1 MTLRILPLA
10 LILACL
16 AAPGASAAEPAAENR
31 GELQNRIEQ
40 LEKQIRELK
49 ELREKQQQKDVR
61 AHEIQEPCIATVGM
75 REVCSCLAE
84 NLPMGVNF
92 AAYVRMVSAP
102 KEGADERVLEMVKA
116 ARERCVK

>member
-1 MTLRILPLA
+1 MTLRILPFA
-10 LILACL
+10 LLLTCL
-16 AAPGASAAEPAAENR
+16 AAPGVFAAEPAAENR

-61 AHEIQEPCIATVGM
+61 VREIQEPCIAAVGM

-84 NLPMGVNF
+84 NLPMGVDF
-92 AAYVRMVSAP
+92 TAYVRMVSAP
-102 KEGADERVLEMVKA
+102 KEGADERVLAMVKA

>member
-16 AAPGASAAEPAAENR
+16 AAPGVLAAEPAADNR

-40 LEKQIRELK
+40 LEKQIRDLK
-49 ELREKQQQKDVR
+49 ELREKQQQKDARVR
-61 AHEIQEPCIATVGM
+61 EIQEPCIAAVGA

-84 NLPMGVNF
+84 NLPMGVDF
-92 AAYVRMVSAP
+92 MAYVRMVSAP
-102 KEGADERVLEMVKA
+102 KEGADEQVLEMVKA
-116 ARERCVK
+116 ARERCVR